1 LPKVALITAIDS
13 EDGNVLADFLLSEG
27 YAVHGIKLS
36 AWGGDQ
42 QAELAVRQ
50 GVKLHT
56 GDLRD
61 VDSLMRV
68 VQDIKPDEIYNLT
81 GLVRA
86 SVPPISALEAADV
99 DALGTLR
106 LLQCIRVLGLEQK
119 TRFFNA
125 STSAMKAL
133 LPQPVAMQV
142 SLAGPQDIAHV
153 YAHLMTAHH
162 REVYGMFACNGVWFN
177 PESPC
182 TGERLV
188 HQQIDQGLANVAQG
202 HEDCILVDNLDSLR
216 DWTEPRLAA
225 RMQWLALQ
233 QLKANDSL
241 LTNGAAKTVRQFIA
255 LTAKKQGFELAFK
268 GTGQNEYAVVVA
280 ASKDRT
286 PALNVGQVILGVLPS
301 EP

>member
-1 LPKVALITAIDS
+1 MPKVALITAIDS

-27 YAVHGIKLS
+27 YAVHGIKDS
-36 AWGGDQ
+36 ASGGVP
-42 QAELAVRQ
+42 QAQQ
-50 GVKLHT
+50 GVHQGVTLHT
-56 GDLRD
+56 ADLRD
-61 VDSLMRV
+61 VDSLMCV
-68 VQDIKPDEIYNLT
+68 LQDTQPDEIYSLN

-86 SVPPISALEAADV
+86 SAPASSAFDAADA

-133 LPQPVAMQV
+133 LQPAALQASVA
-142 SLAGPQDIAHV
+142 SPQDIAQV
-153 YAHLMTAHH
+153 YAYLMTAHH
-162 REVYGMFACNGVWFN
+162 REVYGMYACNGVWFN

-188 HQQIDQGLANVAQG
+188 SQQIAQSLANVAQG
-202 HEDCILVDNLDSLR
+202 HEECFLVDNLDNLR
-216 DWTEPRLAA
+216 DWTEPGLAA

-233 QLKANDSL
+233 QPKATDSL
-241 LTNGAAKTVRQFIA
+241 LTNGSAKTVRQFIA

-268 GTGQNEYAVVVA
+268 GAGQDEYAVVVA
-280 ASKDRT
+280 ANKDKT
-286 PALNVGQVILGVLPS
+286 PALNLGQVILGVLPT
-301 EP
+301 